1 VIGSRQSAVGSRES
15 GVATSRPRVMVI
27 ARAFPNR
34 VTAGNMT
41 YVDAIVSFL
50 EQQDFDLRLVVLGD
64 RFPNDEFFYSYAAAP
79 HRLPRLSFRQ
89 GMHVGNRLV
98 LTGLQ
103 PILKN
108 AGRRAVLA
116 LPPGLTST
124 LKALYFKARQVS
136 TEDWFAPLN
145 PADLSHALQQI
156 RAFEPNHV
164 LIDSFILSEVAEA
177 CRGLNCTMHLIMH
190 DLVSARLMS
199 QARVSASMPGYHA
212 AALADRIGRI
222 DEIEREELRRMA
234 LFDSIL
240 AIQREEAEYVS
251 AKLPGKQVLYVPMP
265 AENIGRRQHASPL
278 ARRCLFV
285 GSSGHANQQGI
296 EWFLEAVWP
305 LVLQQLPDST
315 LDICGTCC
323 NFLSAPGNSVRLR
336 GRVNDLA
343 PYYEAADVCVVPL
356 LAGSGMKIKLV
367 EAMAHESACVS
378 TTAGMQGLEEG
389 ADAAF
394 LHADGPQDFAR
405 AVVLLMTNAATRD
418 QLRRRAADFV
428 DSRLSAPV
436 VFEPLRRSLFQA
448 DPNTNSRSS
457 MVLT

>member
-1 VIGSRQSAVGSRES
+1 
-15 GVATSRPRVMVI
+15 MVI

-50 EQQDFDLRLVVLGD
+50 EQQDLDLRLVVLGD
-64 RFPNDEFFYSYAAAP
+64 RFPNNEFFYPYAEAP

-89 GMHVGNRLV
+89 GVRVGDRLV
-98 LTGLQ
+98 LVGLR

-116 LPPGLTST
+116 LPSRLTSRV
-124 LKALYFKARQVS
+124 KALYFKARQVS

-145 PADLSHALQQI
+145 PVDVAHAVEQI
-156 RAFEPNHV
+156 RAFRPDHV
-164 LIDSFILSEVAEA
+164 LIDSFILSEIAEA
-177 CRGLNCTMHLIMH
+177 CRDLGCTRHLIMH
-190 DLVSARLMS
+190 DLVSARLTS
-199 QARVSASMPGYHA
+199 QARVSASMPDYHA
-212 AALADRIGRI
+212 ALLAERIARI
-222 DEIEREELRRMA
+222 DEIEREELRRLA

-240 AIQREEAEYVS
+240 AIQRDEAEYVA
-251 AKLPGKQVLYVPMP
+251 AKLPQKQVLYVPMP
-265 AENIGRRQHASPL
+265 AADIIRRQHSSEL
-278 ARRCLFV
+278 SRRCLFV

-296 EWFLEAVWP
+296 EWFLDAVWP
-305 LVLQQLPDST
+305 LVRQRMPGAT

-323 NFLSAPGNSVRLR
+323 NYLSAPHNSVRLR
-336 GRVNDLA
+336 GRVDDLA
-343 PYYEAADVCVVPL
+343 PLYEAADVCVVPL

-367 EAMAHESACVS
+367 EAMACESACVS

-389 ADAAF
+389 ADTAF
-394 LHADGPQDFAR
+394 LQADTPDDFAR
-405 AVVLLMTNAATRD
+405 DVVRLMTDEAMRD

-428 DSRLSAPV
+428 EARLSAPV
-436 VFEPLRRSLFQA
+436 VFEALRKTLFEV
-448 DPNTNSRSS
+448 DRDTDSRSS